1 MPVNRTPRVL
11 VVEDEPGIADF
22 LVRGLSAEGFRV
34 SSVSTGGAALEAARK
49 ESFDLAVLD
58 LMLPDLDGLD
68 VCRALRQTS
77 DLSVI
82 MLTARDLVGDKV
94 KGLAA
99 GADDYLAKPFA
110 FEELVAR
117 VRSVLRRRPE
127 WSDSVIEVGD
137 LEVDTVR
144 RGVSRAGRA
153 LDLTVREFDLLCLL
167 AQHAGRPLRH
177 EVIFERVWGQDSDA
191 GLDVVKVYVNYL
203 RQKLNAP
210 GEQDLIESVRG
221 FGYVLKKRR

>member
-22 LVRGLSAEGFRV
+22 LVQGLSAQGFRV
-34 SSVSTGGAALEAARK
+34 SAVSTGGAALETARK
-49 ESFDLAVLD
+49 ESFDLVVLD

-68 VCRALRQTS
+68 VCRELRRNS

-82 MLTARDLVGDKV
+82 MLTARDLVGEKV

-110 FEELVAR
+110 FDELLAR
-117 VRSVLRRRPE
+117 VRSVLRRRPG
-127 WSDSVIEVGD
+127 WSDPVIRVGD

-144 RGVSRAGRA
+144 RQASRGGRL
-153 LDLTVREFDLLCLL
+153 LDLTSREFDLLTLL

-177 EVIFERVWGQDSDA
+177 EVIFERVWEDSDA
-191 GLDVVKVYVNYL
+191 EMDVVKVYINYL
-203 RQKLNAP
+203 RQKLNAS
-210 GEQDLIESVRG
+210 GDQDLIESLRG
-221 FGYVLKKRR
+221 FGYVMKEPR

>member
-1 MPVNRTPRVL
+1 MPLNRTPRVL

>member
-153 LDLTVREFDLLCLL
+153 LDLTGREFDLLCLL